1 MEKRTHNPLTYFHLY
16 LEVGS
21 SRHYFGLI
29 NHVRILDNSESPTG
43 YPHMVRF
50 WDGDAYRFLEGTVNV
65 AEDDREFV
73 LDMGGDKR
81 YIFKVFHR

>member
-1 MEKRTHNPLTYFHLY
+1 
-16 LEVGS
+16 
-21 SRHYFGLI
+21 
-29 NHVRILDNSESPTG
+29 
-43 YPHMVRF
+43 MVRF